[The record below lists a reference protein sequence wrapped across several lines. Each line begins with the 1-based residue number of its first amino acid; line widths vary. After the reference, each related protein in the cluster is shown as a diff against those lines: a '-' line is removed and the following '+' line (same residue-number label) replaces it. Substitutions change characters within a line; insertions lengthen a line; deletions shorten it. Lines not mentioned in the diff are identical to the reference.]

1 MLNDDKK
8 LDKRTPNA
16 LNVCNSVEGGDW
28 LRFSL
33 KFPASH
39 ESKVGEKRKLR
50 NTLRNKNLR
59 TYVGG
64 GGVEG
69 VIRKF
74 EDGARCH
81 LSLSTWPR
89 MPGAG
94 VFFYFCAF
102 NNIVHRPLSSALF
115 SFLHFSATLE
125 TLSHPHFRATRY
137 VFFATKKIRLILF
150 SFFSSPLFFLSL
162 LKIQFNREREIVR
175 ESIEENGIWLMVNL
189 LLNFVT
195 GNDEHERWSL
205 RLKFKGFMG
214 STNCT

>member
-8 LDKRTPNA
+8 LDKRTSNA

-39 ESKVGEKRKLR
+39 ESQGGGKRKLR

-81 LSLSTWPR
+81 LSLST
-89 MPGAG
+89 
-94 VFFYFCAF
+94 
-102 NNIVHRPLSSALF
+102 
-115 SFLHFSATLE
+115 
-125 TLSHPHFRATRY
+125 
-137 VFFATKKIRLILF
+137 
-150 SFFSSPLFFLSL
+150 
-162 LKIQFNREREIVR
+162 
-175 ESIEENGIWLMVNL
+175 
-189 LLNFVT
+189 
-195 GNDEHERWSL
+195 
-205 RLKFKGFMG
+205 
-214 STNCT
+214 

>member
-74 EDGARCH
+74 EAHAAICH
-81 LSLSTWPR
+81 CQPDLECQGP
-89 MPGAG
+89 
-94 VFFYFCAF
+94 VC
-102 NNIVHRPLSSALF
+102 SSISVLLTILYIAPSCIPPFSLF
-115 SFLHFSATLE
+115 STSR
-125 TLSHPHFRATRY
+125 PR
-137 VFFATKKIRLILF
+137 
-150 SFFSSPLFFLSL
+150 
-162 LKIQFNREREIVR
+162 
-175 ESIEENGIWLMVNL
+175 
-189 LLNFVT
+189 
-195 GNDEHERWSL
+195 
-205 RLKFKGFMG
+205 
-214 STNCT
+214 